1 MQSTSPLLQIDPGEN
16 THLSRRDFFRLGLG
30 ALGALATLEFGAA
43 GVLFLRARSLEGH
56 FGGRITAGRV
66 DGFAPNSV
74 TEFAGA
80 RFFLIRAADG
90 GFLAVHN
97 RCPHLG
103 CTVSW
108 EADQNHFLCP
118 CHASTF
124 DFYGDFDSP
133 PVPRP
138 LDAFAVAVEDG
149 VVIVDTSR
157 LTQRERF
164 SADQLVYA

>member
-1 MQSTSPLLQIDPGEN
+1 MASTDQLLQIDDTPGAR
-16 THLSRRDFFRLGLG
+16 LSRRDFFRLGVG
-30 ALGALATLEFGAA
+30 ALGALAALEFGAA
-43 GVLFLRARSLEGH
+43 GVLFLRARSLEGS

-66 DGFAPNSV
+66 DDFSPNSV
-74 TEFAGA
+74 TEFAAA

-108 EADQNHFLCP
+108 EPDQNHFLCP

-124 DFYGDFDSP
+124 DFYGDFDRP

-138 LDAFAVAVEDG
+138 LDAFPVEIEGG
-149 VVIVDTSR
+149 VVIVDTSQIF
-157 LTQRERF
+157 QRERF
-164 SADQLVYA
+164 SADQLAYA